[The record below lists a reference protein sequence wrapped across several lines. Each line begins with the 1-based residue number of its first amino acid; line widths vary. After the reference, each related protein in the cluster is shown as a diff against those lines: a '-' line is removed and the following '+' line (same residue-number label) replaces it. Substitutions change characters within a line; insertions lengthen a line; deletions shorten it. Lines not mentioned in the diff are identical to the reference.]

1 MSLGIGMPA
10 GEAPAAAAGKVDEGS
25 DKRPPRVSFVLRAS

>member
-1 MSLGIGMPA
+1 MPA

-25 DKRPPRVSFVLRAS
+25 DERPSRAGL

>member
-1 MSLGIGMPA
+1 MPA

-25 DKRPPRVSFVLRAS
+25 DKRPSRGD